1 MNFTVCWTVGLL
13 FQQNKAAK
21 VGLWLKSATV
31 ISDIGE
37 FFNVVQVNHST
48 ETTLNPVAFFEA
60 QNLNTKYTFLRL
72 ETS

>member
-1 MNFTVCWTVGLL
+1 MNEFHSVLDRGPLIPAEQSGESWIV
-13 FQQNKAAK
+13 
-21 VGLWLKSATV
+21 KSATV

-48 ETTLNPVAFFEA
+48 ETTLNPVAFFDA
-60 QNLNTKYTFLRL
+60 QNLDTKYTFLRL